1 VSTSPLRSATATAV
15 VEQFPVRPR
24 RLCPESIQG
33 LASSLLD
40 LCSSYEAALRTVIS
54 MQRNLERIRR
64 CEEVSPEGALLL
76 EEMGRQLQGLAD
88 GAGSLTGRLQTAG
101 QHLGNAQ
108 GPANAGHYAEE

>member
-1 VSTSPLRSATATAV
+1 MSTSPLRSAAATAV
-15 VEQFPVRPR
+15 VEQFPIRPR
-24 RLCPESIQG
+24 RLCPENIQG

-54 MQRNLERIRR
+54 MQRNLERVRR

-76 EEMGRQLQGLAD
+76 EEIARQLQGLAD

-101 QHLGNAQ
+101 QHLENVE
-108 GPANAGHYAEE
+108 GPTRTGPYSE